1 MRHDGG
7 TIMTNLFLLLLA
19 IFGGIALLSIVL
31 QKFASPMEP
40 ERVQRI
46 SRWIYPLVGLALV
59 LATARYF
66 FQG

>member
-31 QKFASPMEP
+31 QKFASPMAP
-40 ERVQRI
+40 GRVQRI

>member
-1 MRHDGG
+1 
-7 TIMTNLFLLLLA
+7 MTNLFLLLLA
-19 IFGGIALLSIVL
+19 IFAGIALLSVIL
-31 QKFASPMEP
+31 QRFASPMEP

-59 LATARYF
+59 LSMARYF